1 MPHPGMPPILGMFP
15 AVHVDFTK
23 VVASFVEHD
32 GFASRRDHLERVI
45 GEQDAGHAERIA
57 RFDERVGVL
66 LAHDRL
72 AKAAAEIMPF
82 LVSADFEIGP
92 VMTP

>member
-1 MPHPGMPPILGMFP
+1 MDLSSEEMIDRM
-15 AVHVDFTK
+15 AR
-23 VVASFVEHD
+23 A
-32 GFASRRDHLERVI
+32 
-45 GEQDAGHAERIA
+45 AGLTIA
-57 RFDERVGVL
+57 IDERVGVL